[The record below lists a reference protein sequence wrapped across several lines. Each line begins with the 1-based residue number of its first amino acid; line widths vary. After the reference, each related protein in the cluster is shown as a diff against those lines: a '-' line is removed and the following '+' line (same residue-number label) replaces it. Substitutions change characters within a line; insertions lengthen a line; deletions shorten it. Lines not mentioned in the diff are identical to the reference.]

1 MRASERI
8 AALGAVAT
16 LLVVAAFVIA
26 DLGSAYRTTADQIS
40 QNHGIPSRDRRIQG
54 AFGLQISRD
63 FLVEARGFV
72 DRAETYALVSGSN
85 LAGEQQPV
93 ITALPAFTSY
103 ALLPSRSVAPADA
116 DWLLCYGCDL
126 TSFPRAIVVW
136 QQGGLAIARLSR

>member
-1 MRASERI
+1 MRVSERI
-8 AALGAVAT
+8 AALGAAAT

-72 DRAETYALVSGSN
+72 GSTETYALVSGSN

-93 ITALPAFTSY
+93 ITALPTFTAY

-126 TSFPRAIVVW
+126 ASFPRAIVVW